1 MYLKRQIP
9 FLLLFILGLFSNNLL
24 GQQIETV
31 YLNKYFYPIEES
43 DTASYFYKSITS
55 EDKNGNAIERVFTK
69 SDQLV
74 RITRSSYNAEGR
86 FNQEETENY
95 NLSGELISQKTKN
108 TDNGLFLAKYY
119 DKGTYIGEALLTV
132 DRTYEITKP
141 GSSDVVTTE
150 FNEFEP
156 APSTDK
162 LIWQKHLMK
171 NLSYPQEARSKR
183 AEGTV
188 IVALHI
194 TEQGKLEKIEIVNPV
209 GLEKSLIEEVLRVTK
224 SYKGQ
229 FLPARDLDGNPIK
242 GWLTIP
248 VRFKLS

>member
-1 MYLKRQIP
+1 MHFQRQIP
-9 FLLLFILGLFSNNLL
+9 LLLLFILGLFSNNLF
-24 GQQIETV
+24 GQQKEIA
-31 YLNKYFYPIEES
+31 YLNKYFYPLEES
-43 DTASYFYKSITS
+43 DSASYFYKSNTS
-55 EDKNGNAIERVFTK
+55 EDKNGNAIERVFTT

-86 FNQEETENY
+86 FNQEEIENY

-119 DKGTYIGEALLTV
+119 KNGKYIGEALYTV
-132 DRTYEITKP
+132 DRTFEITKP
-141 GSSDVVTTE
+141 GTSDVVTTE

-156 APSTDK
+156 HPFTDK
-162 LIWQKHLMK
+162 LLWQEHLMK
-171 NLSYPQEARSKR
+171 NLRYPQEARSKR

-188 IVALHI
+188 IVALHV

-209 GLEKSLIEEVLRVTK
+209 GLEKSLIKEVIRVSE
-224 SYKGQ
+224 SYTGQ
-229 FLPARDLDGNPIK
+229 FLPARDLNGNPIK
-242 GWLTIP
+242 AWLTIP